1 MRARAAVCCAWQAAR
16 RRCRPMPLW
25 KKRKVLAKR
34 AVRETAKQGCAIL
47 FLGAVAYYFHV
58 AWQYWG
64 GVLPAG
70 AKQQ

>member
-1 MRARAAVCCAWQAAR
+1 
-16 RRCRPMPLW
+16 MPLW